1 VHFAEAQ
8 AFTLIRGSVALPAA
22 GRAALRTKGLR
33 NNAQSAAA
41 KAINRVKT
49 FHAVFVEVKDLLER
63 NGLEKIYTKR
73 SIKMIDEMTTV
84 LEPAPLAD
92 FVETKYVKD
101 ITSRA
106 LSYIKAGFPVHFR
119 GPSGTG
125 KTTLAMHLASKIER
139 PVVMI
144 HGDEEF
150 STSDL
155 VGGQQGYRFRK
166 VIDRFVSR
174 VLKVEEDM
182 VKRWV
187 DNRLTVACKYGFTLI
202 YDEFTRSRPEAN
214 NILLSILQ
222 EKMMDLPVGRGGE
235 EPYLRVDPDFTAIFT
250 SNPEE
255 YAGVHRSQDA
265 LRDRMITLDLD
276 HFDYDTEVA
285 ITRAKSKLSKSHTEM
300 IVNIVRGL
308 RESGRCEFAPTVRGC
323 IMIAKTLKTQNLTP
337 PKANGAFM
345 RMCQDILAS
354 ETSRVGSKT
363 NQERVKEIVTELVAK
378 ELGMGKTIDVPD
390 PFREKSLMGPEMAEK
405 GSAVIETADS
415 KNVEEDR
422 TQEAES
428 ESLAGVSG

>member
-1 VHFAEAQ
+1 
-8 AFTLIRGSVALPAA
+8 
-22 GRAALRTKGLR
+22 
-33 NNAQSAAA
+33 
-41 KAINRVKT
+41 
-49 FHAVFVEVKDLLER
+49 
-63 NGLEKIYTKR
+63 
-73 SIKMIDEMTTV
+73 MIDEMTTV
-84 LEPAPLAD
+84 LEPRPLSD

-101 ITSRA
+101 ITNRA
-106 LSYIKAGFPVHFR
+106 LSYIQAGFPVHLR

-155 VGGQQGYRFRK
+155 VGGEHGYRIRK
-166 VIDRFVSR
+166 VVDRFISS
-174 VLKVEEDM
+174 VLKTEEDM
-182 VKRWV
+182 VRRWV

-235 EPYLRVDPDFTAIFT
+235 EPYLQVDPDFTAIFT

-265 LRDRMITLDLD
+265 LRDRMITMDLD
-276 HFDYDTEVA
+276 HFDYDTELAV
-285 ITRAKSKLSKSHTEM
+285 TQAKAKLSKQDSQI

-308 RESGRCEFAPTVRGC
+308 RESGKCEFAPTVRGC
-323 IMIAKTLKTQNLTP
+323 IMIAKTLKVQKLVPAKSSRT
-337 PKANGAFM
+337 FM
-345 RMCQDILAS
+345 QMCQDILGS

-363 NQERVKEIVTELVAK
+363 NQERVKEIVRELVAK
-378 ELGMGKTIDVPD
+378 ELGLGKTISAGKKAV
-390 PFREKSLMGPEMAEK
+390 KSA
-405 GSAVIETADS
+405 AAIETVDS
-415 KNVEEDR
+415 KKEKK
-422 TQEAES
+422 ES

>member
-1 VHFAEAQ
+1 
-8 AFTLIRGSVALPAA
+8 
-22 GRAALRTKGLR
+22 
-33 NNAQSAAA
+33 
-41 KAINRVKT
+41 
-49 FHAVFVEVKDLLER
+49 
-63 NGLEKIYTKR
+63 
-73 SIKMIDEMTTV
+73 MIDEMTTV
-84 LEPAPLAD
+84 LEPSPLPD

-101 ITSRA
+101 ITNRA
-106 LSYIKAGFPVHFR
+106 LSYIKAGFPVHLR

-187 DNRLTVACKYGFTLI
+187 DNRLTVACKYGFILI

-235 EPYLRVDPDFTAIFT
+235 EPYLKVDPDFTAIFT

-265 LRDRMITLDLD
+265 LRDRMITMDLD
-276 HFDYDTEVA
+276 HFDYDTELA
-285 ITRAKSKLSKSHTEM
+285 ITQAKSKLSKQNSEI

-308 RESGRCEFAPTVRGC
+308 RESGKCEFAPTVRGC
-323 IMIAKTLKTQNLTP
+323 IMIAKTLKVQKLTP
-337 PKANGAFM
+337 SKSSSRFM
-345 RMCQDILAS
+345 QMCQDILAS

-363 NQERVKEIVTELVAK
+363 NQDRVKQVVKELVAK
-378 ELGMGKTIDVPD
+378 ELGIEKTISVGKKD
-390 PFREKSLMGPEMAEK
+390 AE
-405 GSAVIETADS
+405 SATAIETVDS
-415 KNVEEDR
+415 RKKKK
-422 TQEAES
+422 ES